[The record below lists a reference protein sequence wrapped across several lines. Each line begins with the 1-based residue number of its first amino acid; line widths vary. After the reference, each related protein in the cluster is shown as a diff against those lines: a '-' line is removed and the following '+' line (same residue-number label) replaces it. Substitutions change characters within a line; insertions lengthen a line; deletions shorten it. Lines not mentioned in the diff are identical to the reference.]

1 MIRFFVTM
9 FSLLCFTITSQAQ
22 TKTEKIDFTEMS
34 GRGIEVKKIERSGV
48 ILLFDGGKDTTYVPA
63 FYDKK
68 NNEEAALRMYYGNI
82 LTVKGI
88 NGKIKEVRFWFVT
101 KVKDNKFSTLKEN
114 KDGAIP
120 LKPDRKGMAIWES
133 SGNGVDS
140 IVFTISGDTQ
150 ARIKKIEVTYE
161 IDRVVLTISS
171 ARHATLYYSNKAFTI
186 PQGVVA
192 RTYKI
197 EDNMLKLS
205 KKYVSGDVLPKD
217 IAVVLEADEGSYTF
231 WMTEKQGEKDEKNV
245 LKGTD
250 DNSQTTGGTIYYGFS
265 NGKRGV
271 GFYWRKADGGAF
283 ENGAHKAYIAYT
295 PSSTAQAKS
304 YLVFDT
310 ATGVHLTA
318 FQESQ
323 MEDEPTYNLAGQRVG
338 KDYKGIIIIRGKKY
352 LRK

>member
-1 MIRFFVTM
+1 ML
-9 FSLLCFTITSQAQ
+9 SLLCFTITSQAQ
-22 TKTEKIDFTEMS
+22 TKTETICFDDS
-34 GRGIEVKKIERSGV
+34 YHGPERVEKVRQSDV
-48 ILLFDGGKDTTYVPA
+48 VLLFKIGTNPNSLPTFYEKTKKDEA
-63 FYDKK
+63 SLRFYG
-68 NNEEAALRMYYGNI
+68 GNI
-82 LTVKGI
+82 LTVQGI
-88 NGKIKEVRFWFVT
+88 NGKIKRVRFWLVT
-101 KVKDNKFSTLKEN
+101 KVDGTLIED

-120 LKPDRKGMAIWES
+120 LKPDGKGVAIWES

-140 IVFTISGDTQ
+140 IVFTTYRGTH

-161 IDRVVLTISS
+161 IDPVILTISA

-217 IAVVLEADEGSYTF
+217 MAVVLEADEGHYTF

-265 NGKRGV
+265 NGKKGV

-283 ENGAHKAYIAYT
+283 ENSAHKAYIAYT
-295 PSSTAQAKS
+295 PSSPAQAKS

-338 KDYKGIIIIRGKKY
+338 KDYKGIVIIRGKKY
-352 LRK
+352 IRK

>member
-1 MIRFFVTM
+1 ML
-9 FSLLCFTITSQAQ
+9 SLLCFTITSQAQ
-22 TKTEKIDFTEMS
+22 TKTETICFDDS
-34 GRGIEVKKIERSGV
+34 YHGPERVEKVRQSDV
-48 ILLFDGGKDTTYVPA
+48 ILLFRIGTNPNSLPTFYEKTKKDEA
-63 FYDKK
+63 SLRFYG
-68 NNEEAALRMYYGNI
+68 GNI
-82 LTVKGI
+82 LTVQGI
-88 NGKIKEVRFWFVT
+88 NGKIKRVRFWLVT
-101 KVKDNKFSTLKEN
+101 KVDGTLIED

-120 LKPDRKGMAIWES
+120 LNPDKNGIAIWES

-140 IVFTISGDTQ
+140 IVFTTYRGTH
-150 ARIKKIEVTYE
+150 ARIKKIEVTYK
-161 IDRVVLTISS
+161 IDPVVLTISA

-217 IAVVLEADEGSYTF
+217 MAVVLEADEGRYTF

-310 ATGVHLTA
+310 TTGVHLTA

-338 KDYKGIIIIRGKKY
+338 KDYKGIVIIRGKKY

>member
-1 MIRFFVTM
+1 ML
-9 FSLLCFTITSQAQ
+9 SLLCFTITSQAQ
-22 TKTEKIDFTEMS
+22 TKTEEIDFTRMS

>member
-1 MIRFFVTM
+1 ML
-9 FSLLCFTITSQAQ
+9 SLLCFTITSQAQ
-22 TKTEKIDFTEMS
+22 TKTETICFDDS
-34 GRGIEVKKIERSGV
+34 YHGSERVERVRQSDV
-48 ILLFDGGKDTTYVPA
+48 ILLFRIGTNPNSLPTFYEKTKKDEA
-63 FYDKK
+63 SLHFYD
-68 NNEEAALRMYYGNI
+68 GNI
-82 LTVKGI
+82 LTIKGI

-101 KVKDNKFSTLKEN
+101 KVKSTKLSTLKEN
-114 KDGAIP
+114 KEGAIP
-120 LKPDRKGMAIWES
+120 LEPNRKGIAIWGS

-140 IVFTISGDTQ
+140 IVFTTSRDLQ

>member
-1 MIRFFVTM
+1 ML
-9 FSLLCFTITSQAQ
+9 SLLCFTITSQAQ
-22 TKTEKIDFTEMS
+22 TKTEEIDFTGMR
-34 GRGIEVKKIERSGV
+34 GRGIEVKKIDRSGV
-48 ILLFDGGKDTTYVPA
+48 ILLFDGGKDTINVPA

-68 NNEEAALRMYYGNI
+68 GNEEAALRMYYGNI
-82 LTVKGI
+82 LTIKGI
-88 NGKIKEVRFWFVT
+88 NGKIKKVRFWLVT
-101 KVKDNKFSTLKEN
+101 RISDKWFSSLKEN
-114 KDGAIP
+114 KKGAIP
-120 LKPDRKGMAIWES
+120 LNPDGKGVAIWGS

-250 DNSQTTGGTIYYGFS
+250 DNSQT
-265 NGKRGV
+265 NWWNDLLWV
-271 GFYWRKADGGAF
+271 
-283 ENGAHKAYIAYT
+283 
-295 PSSTAQAKS
+295 
-304 YLVFDT
+304 L
-310 ATGVHLTA
+310 
-318 FQESQ
+318 
-323 MEDEPTYNLAGQRVG
+323 
-338 KDYKGIIIIRGKKY
+338 
-352 LRK
+352 

>member
-1 MIRFFVTM
+1 ML
-9 FSLLCFTITSQAQ
+9 SLLYFTITSQAQ
-22 TKTEKIDFTEMS
+22 TKTETICFDDS
-34 GRGIEVKKIERSGV
+34 YHGPERVEKVRQSDV
-48 ILLFDGGKDTTYVPA
+48 VLLFKIGTNPNSLPTFYEKTKKDEA
-63 FYDKK
+63 SLHFYD
-68 NNEEAALRMYYGNI
+68 GNI
-82 LTVKGI
+82 LTVQGI
-88 NGKIKEVRFWFVT
+88 NGKIKKVRFGFVT
-101 KVKDNKFSTLKEN
+101 KVKNNEFSTLKEN
-114 KDGAIP
+114 KEGAKP
-120 LKPDRKGMAIWES
+120 LEPDRKGGAIWES
-133 SGNGVDS
+133 RGNGVDS
-140 IVFTISGDTQ
+140 IVFTTSTNFHV
-150 ARIKKIEVTYE
+150 RIKKIEITYE
-161 IDRVVLTISS
+161 VDPVVLTISA
-171 ARHATLYYSNKAFTI
+171 ARHATLYYSDKAFTI

-217 IAVVLEADEGSYTF
+217 MAVVLEADEGRYTF

-265 NGKRGV
+265 NGKNGV

-310 ATGVHLTA
+310 ATGVRLTA
-318 FQESQ
+318 LQESQ

-338 KDYKGIIIIRGKKY
+338 KDYKGIVIIRGKKY

>member
-1 MIRFFVTM
+1 
-9 FSLLCFTITSQAQ
+9 
-22 TKTEKIDFTEMS
+22 
-34 GRGIEVKKIERSGV
+34 
-48 ILLFDGGKDTTYVPA
+48 
-63 FYDKK
+63 
-68 NNEEAALRMYYGNI
+68 
-82 LTVKGI
+82 
-88 NGKIKEVRFWFVT
+88 
-101 KVKDNKFSTLKEN
+101 
-114 KDGAIP
+114 
-120 LKPDRKGMAIWES
+120 
-133 SGNGVDS
+133 
-140 IVFTISGDTQ
+140 
-150 ARIKKIEVTYE
+150 
-161 IDRVVLTISS
+161 
-171 ARHATLYYSNKAFTI
+171 
-186 PQGVVA
+186 
-192 RTYKI
+192 
-197 EDNMLKLS
+197 MLKLS

-310 ATGVHLTA
+310 ATGVRLTA
-318 FQESQ
+318 LQESQ
-323 MEDEPTYNLAGQRVG
+323 IEDEPTYNLVGQRVG
-338 KDYKGIIIIRGKKY
+338 KDYKGIVIIRGKKY

>member
-1 MIRFFVTM
+1 M

-22 TKTEKIDFTEMS
+22 TKTEEIDFTRRS

-68 NNEEAALRMYYGNI
+68 DNEEAALRMYYGNI
-82 LTVKGI
+82 LTIKGI

-101 KVKDNKFSTLKEN
+101 KVKSTKLSTLKEN
-114 KDGAIP
+114 KEGAIP
-120 LKPDRKGMAIWES
+120 LEPNRKGIAIWGS

-140 IVFTISGDTQ
+140 IVFTTSRDLQ

-161 IDRVVLTISS
+161 IDRVVLTISA

>member
-1 MIRFFVTM
+1 M
-9 FSLLCFTITSQAQ
+9 FTTS
-22 TKTEKIDFTEMS
+22 
-34 GRGIEVKKIERSGV
+34 R
-48 ILLFDGGKDTTYVPA
+48 
-63 FYDKK
+63 
-68 NNEEAALRMYYGNI
+68 
-82 LTVKGI
+82 
-88 NGKIKEVRFWFVT
+88 
-101 KVKDNKFSTLKEN
+101 
-114 KDGAIP
+114 
-120 LKPDRKGMAIWES
+120 
-133 SGNGVDS
+133 
-140 IVFTISGDTQ
+140 DTQ
-150 ARIKKIEVTYE
+150 ARIKKIEVTYK
-161 IDRVVLTISS
+161 IDPVVFTISA

-217 IAVVLEADEGSYTF
+217 MAVVLEADEGRYTF

-265 NGKRGV
+265 NGKKGV

-310 ATGVHLTA
+310 ATGVRLTA

-338 KDYKGIIIIRGKKY
+338 KDYKGIVIIRGKKY